1 MSLALL
7 DTTWT
12 LRNGDSS
19 DRPLRLAVDTGGTF
33 TDLTIDGLGLYKS
46 PTTPD
51 DPVIG
56 VLNACDLAG
65 ADLGLSREQLLARAS
80 HVIYGTTRATNAII
94 SGTTAKTALLV
105 THGHPDILLWR
116 EGGRVGTFDF
126 TVPYPDPYIPR
137 RFTFEI
143 PERVGAQG
151 EVVTELDEPAV
162 VRITDRLRELEI
174 EAVAVCLLW
183 SILNP
188 AHELRVGE
196 LLHEHLPDIPYTL
209 SHILNPS
216 IREYRRAS
224 AASIDASLKPLMGP
238 FLRRLSTRLAAAGFC
253 GRVLVMTS
261 AGGVLDNTSVADAP
275 IHTLASGPAAAPVAG
290 RRFLNRHRLGD
301 TAIVTDAG
309 GTSFDVSLVRR
320 GSIPWTR
327 ETKIGRSYYGPMTGF
342 PSVDVKSVGAGGGSI
357 AWLDGGI
364 LRVGPQS
371 AGAVPGPA
379 SYGAGGTSATVTDA
393 CVALGYLEPSRFL
406 NGTMP
411 LDLNLAR
418 AAIEREIAAPLGM
431 GIEEAAAAIL
441 EVATE
446 RMINAIEDIAISQGV
461 DPRDAAMISGGGSGG
476 FYACAIARRLGV
488 GKVVVPEAAAALSA
502 VGAYISDLVADFATT
517 LPTSTERFPRE
528 AVNDVLAGLRHR
540 CEEFA
545 AGPGA
550 ESVSS
555 AISFSVEA
563 RYPQQIWDLEVP
575 LPGSEFATDA
585 DVEALRTAFHT
596 VHNDVLGIAD
606 EGSAVETT
614 TWRAK
619 VRCQLGGGPENSSA
633 APAIIDHAE
642 EMREVYF
649 GGAGFTAATIR
660 SLASISADEVVSGP
674 AIVEGPA
681 TTVVIEPGATVR
693 RLTSGSLLIEPGAR

>member
-1 MSLALL
+1 MSMAA
-7 DTTWT
+7 
-12 LRNGDSS
+12 
-19 DRPLRLAVDTGGTF
+19 DRPLRLAFDTGGTF

-51 DPVIG
+51 DPVVG
-56 VLNACDLAG
+56 VLNVCDVAA
-65 ADLGLSREQLLARAS
+65 ADLGLSRRELLERAS
-80 HVIYGTTRATNAII
+80 QVVYGTTRATNAVI

-105 THGHPDILLWR
+105 TSGHPDILLWR

-137 RFTFEI
+137 RFTFEV

-151 EVVTELDEPAV
+151 EVVEELDEAAT
-162 VRITDRLRELEI
+162 IEILAELKALDI
-174 EAVAVCLLW
+174 EAVAVCFLW

-188 AHELRVGE
+188 DHEDRVGE
-196 LLHEHLPDIPYTL
+196 LLAEHLPGIPFTL
-209 SHILNPS
+209 SHVLNPS

-224 AASIDASLKPLMGP
+224 AASIDASLKPLMGT
-238 FLRRLSTRLAAAGFC
+238 FLHRLSTRFADEGFT

-261 AGGVLDNTSVADAP
+261 AGGVLDNDSVAEAP

-290 RRFLNRHRLGD
+290 RRLLGLDDLGD

-320 GSIPWTR
+320 GQIPWTR

-379 SYGAGGTSATVTDA
+379 CYGAGGTDATVTDA
-393 CVALGYLEPSRFL
+393 CVALGYLEPTRFL
-406 NGTMP
+406 NGVMT
-411 LDLNLAR
+411 LELELAR
-418 AAIEREIAAPLGM
+418 EAIDREIGQPLGLTT
-431 GIEEAAAAIL
+431 EDAAAAIL

-461 DPRDAAMISGGGSGG
+461 DPRDATMISGGGSGG
-476 FYACAIARRLGV
+476 FYACATARRLGCP
-488 GKVVVPEAAAALSA
+488 KVIVPEAAAALSA
-502 VGAYISDLVADFATT
+502 VGAFISDLVADYAVT
-517 LPTSTERFPRE
+517 LPTSTDRFPSAE
-528 AVNDVLAGLRHR
+528 VNDVLAHLGRT
-540 CEEFA
+540 CEEFV
-545 AGPGA
+545 AGPGVD
-550 ESVSS
+550 SVDS
-555 AISFSVEA
+555 AITYSVEA

-575 LPGSEFATDA
+575 LDRAEFKDDA
-585 DVEALRTAFHT
+585 DVEALRLAFHK

-606 EGSAVETT
+606 ERSAVETM

-619 VRCQLGGGPENSSA
+619 VRCQLGTDLSGATALTA
-633 APAIIDHAE
+633 ARPDLEETREVFFSGVGFVDATIRTLASITTDELIQGPAII
-642 EMREVYF
+642 
-649 GGAGFTAATIR
+649 
-660 SLASISADEVVSGP
+660 
-674 AIVEGPA
+674 EGPA
-681 TTVVIEPGATVR
+681 TTVVIEPTATVQ
-693 RLTSGSLLIEPGAR
+693 RLESGSLQIIPGTR

>member
-1 MSLALL
+1 ML
-7 DTTWT
+7 DTTFET
-12 LRNGDSS
+12 IDSNGAVGE
-19 DRPLRLAVDTGGTF
+19 RPLRLAVDTGGTF
-33 TDLTIDGLGLYKS
+33 TDLTIDGLSLYKS
-46 PTTPD
+46 PTTPS
-51 DPVIG
+51 DPVTG

-65 ADLGLSREQLLARAS
+65 ADLGLTRQELLGRAS
-80 HVIYGTTRATNAII
+80 HLIYGTTRATNAVI
-94 SGTTAKTALLV
+94 SGSTAKTALLV
-105 THGHPDILLWR
+105 TDGHPDILLWR

-126 TVPYPDPYIPR
+126 TVPYPDPYVPR
-137 RFTFEI
+137 RFTFEV

-151 EVVTELDEPAV
+151 EIVAPLDEP
-162 VRITDRLRELEI
+162 RLLEIVAELEELEV
-174 EAVAVCLLW
+174 EAIAVCFLW

-196 LLHEHLPDIPYTL
+196 LLDEHLPGVPYTL
-209 SHILNPS
+209 SHVLNPS

-224 AASIDASLKPLMGP
+224 AASIDASLKPLMGT
-238 FLRRLSTRLAAAGFC
+238 FLRRLSARMAEEGFG

-261 AGGVLDNTSVADAP
+261 AGGVLDNRSVADAP

-290 RRFLNRHRLGD
+290 RRFLDLDSLGD

-320 GSIPWTR
+320 GQIPWTR

-357 AWLDGGI
+357 ASLDGGI

-379 SYGAGGTSATVTDA
+379 CYGAGGTSATVTDA

-406 NGTMP
+406 NGSMA
-411 LDLNLAR
+411 LDLELAR
-418 AAIEREIAAPLGM
+418 AAIEREISEPLGM
-431 GIEEAAAAIL
+431 SVEEAAAAIL

-461 DPRDAAMISGGGSGG
+461 DPRDATMISGGGSGG
-476 FYACAIARRLGV
+476 FYACATARRLGCP
-488 GKVVVPEAAAALSA
+488 KVVVPEAAAALSA
-502 VGAYISDLVADFATT
+502 VGAYISDLVVDFATT
-517 LPTSTERFPRE
+517 LPTSTERFPKDD
-528 AVNDVLAGLRHR
+528 VNRVLADLRAR
-540 CEEFA
+540 CEEFI

-550 ESVSS
+550 ESVRSQ
-555 AISFSVEA
+555 ISFSVEA

-575 LPGSEFATDA
+575 FARSAFETGD
-585 DVEALRTAFHT
+585 DVEALRAAFHK

-619 VRCQLGGGPENSSA
+619 VRCELGTDLSGATPLTA
-633 APAIIDHAE
+633 APPDGDE
-642 EMREVYF
+642 TREVYF
-649 GGAGFTAATIR
+649 TGPGFVEATIR
-660 SLASISADEVVSGP
+660 SLASISTEEMVHGP
-674 AIVEGPA
+674 AIIEGPA
-681 TTVVIEPGATVR
+681 TTVVVEPQATVR
-693 RLTSGSLLIEPGAR
+693 RLASGSLVIFPGGR